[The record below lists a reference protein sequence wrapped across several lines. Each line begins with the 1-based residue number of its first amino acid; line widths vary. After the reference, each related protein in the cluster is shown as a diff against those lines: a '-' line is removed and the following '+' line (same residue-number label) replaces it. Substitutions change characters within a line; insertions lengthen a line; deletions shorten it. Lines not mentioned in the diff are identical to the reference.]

1 MRTLGTDRLLALLL
15 AMLLLVVPGAA
26 AANPSTAPGD
36 AKALSLFVRHW
47 LRPALRQTT
56 YAETMSEQDRRLHST
71 VDKEKNATTVARLPP
86 AIVSGQASG
95 PVSNTKEGQ
104 HECRAFFCRH
114 CDRHS
119 PVALCSWQLGREA
132 NDSDAGANTAEGTAE
147 RVRVT
152 VPSTWPSPV
161 LECKRGKSEYSEPLS
176 STTTV
181 NSQVIDNLSR
191 ANCIMARSMDA
202 RRIEHD
208 EINTAVPG
216 ADNNTLHA
224 EYGEVLDR
232 VRLAPWFG

>member
-1 MRTLGTDRLLALLL
+1 MRTLGTGRLLALLL
-15 AMLLLVVPGAA
+15 AMLLLVVAPGAA
-26 AANPSTAPGD
+26 AANPSTVLVD
-36 AKALSLFVRHW
+36 VKALSLFARHW
-47 LRPALRQTT
+47 LMLALRQTT
-56 YAETMSEQDRRLHST
+56 YAETMSEHDRRLHHRI
-71 VDKEKNATTVARLPP
+71 DKEKNATDVVGLPL
-86 AIVSGQASG
+86 AVVSGQASG

-152 VPSTWPSPV
+152 VPSTWPSPF
-161 LECKRGKSEYSEPLS
+161 LECKLGKSEYSELLS

-181 NSQVIDNLSR
+181 NSQVMDSLSR

-216 ADNNTLHA
+216 ADNNTLQA
-224 EYGEVLDR
+224 EYGEVLDS
-232 VRLAPWFG
+232 VR